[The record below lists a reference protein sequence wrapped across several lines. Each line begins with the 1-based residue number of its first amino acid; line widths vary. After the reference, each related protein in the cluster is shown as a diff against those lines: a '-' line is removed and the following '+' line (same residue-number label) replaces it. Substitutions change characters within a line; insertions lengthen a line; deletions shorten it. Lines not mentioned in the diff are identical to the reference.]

1 MRSTFNLKEP
11 NKKGETSI
19 RFVAY
24 FKNEGKKFIYSTG
37 ELINPDDWDFT
48 NIQPNN
54 LTGRTTKAELQRT
67 IKRQLD
73 RYSSFFVEI
82 VNRYKNSNQEITIEN
97 VRSEFDKEFKRTK
110 SVANNFFSVY
120 DIFLQMK
127 RIDRTDEANSTST
140 IKRYEYNKT
149 LLQEYEK
156 HSKTSLHFNKMD
168 KSFHNSYITYCI
180 TVKKH
185 STNTLSRNLGLLK
198 TFLFWA
204 FENNYTYKT
213 DFKDF
218 KNIKKEIT
226 DEVALTMEQVTEIF
240 EFDFSKNS
248 RLEKVRDL
256 FVFGCVT
263 GMRFSNYSIIKK
275 NDIHNNFINVR
286 DVKDN
291 TKSLSIP
298 LNDYSSFILKKYDYK
313 LPAITNQKFNDYI
326 KEIITEVGFTEE
338 IKKTVKVGK
347 EIVETVTPFYDRV
360 SSHTARRSFIT
371 IMKNNK
377 IPDKVIMSYTGH
389 KSHEVFN
396 QYYKPNNDDKVD
408 FMQTVWKME
417 KTPLKKVD

>member
-1 MRSTFNLKEP
+1 MRYTFNLKEP
-11 NKKGETSI
+11 NKGGETSI

-37 ELINPDDWDFT
+37 EVIHPNEWDFK

-54 LTGRTTKAELQRT
+54 LTGRTSKAELQRT
-67 IKRQLD
+67 LKRQLD
-73 RYSSFFVEI
+73 RYSNLFTEI
-82 VNRYKNSNQEITIEN
+82 VNRYKNSNQEITIES
-97 VRSEFDKEFKRTK
+97 VRNEFDKEFKRTK
-110 SVANNFFSVY
+110 SSSNDFFAVY

-127 RIDRTDEANSTST
+127 KIDRTGEANSTST

-156 HSKTSLHFNKMD
+156 FAKTFLHFNKID
-168 KSFHNSYITYCI
+168 KAFYNSYIAFC
-180 TVKKH
+180 VSEKKH
-185 STNTLSRNLGLLK
+185 STNTLSRNIGLLK

-204 FENNYTYKT
+204 FTNNYTYKT
-213 DFKDF
+213 DFKEF
-218 KNIKKEIT
+218 KNVRKEIT
-226 DEVALTMEQVTEIF
+226 DEVALTMEQVTKIF
-240 EFDFSKNS
+240 EHDFSDNS
-248 RLEKVRDL
+248 RLERVRDL

-275 NDIHNNFINVR
+275 KDIFDNFIHVR

-291 TKSLSIP
+291 SKALSIP
-298 LNDYSSFILKKYDYK
+298 LNDFSSFILKKYDYK
-313 LPAITNQKFNDYI
+313 LPEITNQKFNEYI
-326 KEIITEVGFTEE
+326 KEVIQEVGFTDD

-347 EIVETVTPFYDRV
+347 DIVETITPFHERV

-389 KSHEVFN
+389 KSQEVFN
-396 QYYKPNNDDKVD
+396 QYYKPNEDDKID

-417 KTPLKKVD
+417 KAPLKKVD